1 MPSEY
6 RLRWKRE
13 GRGWAYRIY
22 QTEAAARRKVDG
34 ILALEEIKGDTTQWE
49 NLPDLNGE
57 PELQVREVGEWGP
70 ADRPLG
76 ALSND
81 TRKRV
86 AAWAGVTIGY
96 EGRASDPEGGPWDA
110 TDPEDI
116 PF

>member
-13 GRGWAYRIY
+13 GRDWAYRIY

-57 PELQVREVGEWGP
+57 PELQVRKVGEWGP
-70 ADRPLG
+70 ADGPLN
-76 ALSND
+76 APSD
-81 TRKRV
+81 VTRRRV
-86 AAWAGVTIGY
+86 AEWAGVNQGY
-96 EGRASDPEGGPWDA
+96 PAGVAPLGDPRDAS
-110 TDPEDI
+110 DPEDI